1 MNYTEKSNLFNSW
14 ASTYEKD
21 LLRYKFQ
28 YPFAGYFEIIAEIK
42 RSLSNSMKI
51 LDVGIGSGFMLDKIV
66 SDFDTMDCYG
76 IDFST
81 EMLEIAASRFSNSQ
95 LINFNISDGVPKEIV
110 ESTFDVILSAY
121 VLHHFSN
128 EEKIKI
134 IDNYFQL
141 LSETGVFIVADI
153 VFDSIEQMNSVKQKV
168 KNRWDS
174 EEENGYIIKDSF
186 QEDLN
191 RLGCNY
197 KYIKSSYC
205 SGIFIVEKIKQ

>member
-1 MNYTEKSNLFNSW
+1 MNYTVKSNLFNSW
-14 ASTYEKD
+14 ASSYEKD

-42 RSLSNSMKI
+42 KSLSHSI
-51 LDVGIGSGFMLDKIV
+51 QVLDIGIGSGFMLDRLV
-66 SDFDTMDCYG
+66 SAFKEIDCYG
-76 IDFST
+76 IDFSS
-81 EMLEIAASRFSNSQ
+81 EMLKIASSRFSASQ
-95 LINFNISDGVPKEIV
+95 LINFNISDGVPKEIE

-121 VLHHFSN
+121 VLHHFSY

-141 LSETGVFIVADI
+141 LNETGVFIVADI

-205 SGIFIVEKIKQ
+205 SGIFIMEKIKQ